1 MKVTMM
7 EAVKANLAAQEMGR
21 QILPYT
27 LALAMVKVKQAT
39 QAEMDCYAA
48 EEQKLVEQYA
58 AQDDD
63 GNITLRN
70 GRFVFRNP
78 VDRPADEAASRRRG
92 EAPTDIS
99 LPRLAATP
107 PENITPAALEALSII
122 IRFQEGGKKT

>member
-58 AQDDD
+58 AKDDD

-78 VDRPADEAASRRRG
+78 VDRPAYEAARKRLG
-92 EAPTDIS
+92 ETPTDIS
-99 LPRLAATP
+99 LPRLTATP
-107 PENITPAALEALSII
+107 PENITPAALEALSIFI
-122 IRFQEGGKKT
+122 HFQEGGKKT